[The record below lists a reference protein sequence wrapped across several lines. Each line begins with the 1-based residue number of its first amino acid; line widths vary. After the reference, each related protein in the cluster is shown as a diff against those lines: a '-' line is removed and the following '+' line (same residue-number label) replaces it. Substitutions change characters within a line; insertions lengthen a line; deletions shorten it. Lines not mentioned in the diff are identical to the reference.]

1 MTNEIIDFLILS
13 LNQKMVNELIEEA
26 WSECQKCNRPT
37 RRDGPGVYFPDL
49 ELEDTE
55 MKRFKEAE
63 KQKKIKEYKA
73 AIKELELLKDFNR
86 E

>member
-13 LNQKMVNELIEEA
+13 LHQKMVNDLFDEA
-26 WSECQKCNRPT
+26 WNNSHIASFE
-37 RRDGPGVYFPDL
+37 V
-49 ELEDTE
+49 EDTE
-55 MKRFKEAE
+55 LKLFKEAK
-63 KQKKIKEYKA
+63 KQKKIKDYKA

>member
-1 MTNEIIDFLILS
+1 MTNEIVDFLIQS
-13 LNQKMVNELIEEA
+13 LNQKLVNDLIEEA
-26 WSECQKCNRPT
+26 WNECQRPS
-37 RRDGPGVYFPDL
+37 RKDGPCVYFP
-49 ELEDTE
+49 EVEDTE
-55 MKRFKEAE
+55 IKRFKEAQ

>member
-1 MTNEIIDFLILS
+1 MTNEIIDFLIIS
-13 LNQKMVNELIEEA
+13 LNQKMVNDLIEEA
-26 WSECQKCNRPT
+26 WSECHRPS
-37 RRDGPGVYFPDL
+37 RKDGPGVYFT
-49 ELEDTE
+49 EVEDTE
-55 MKRFKEAE
+55 LKQFKEAK